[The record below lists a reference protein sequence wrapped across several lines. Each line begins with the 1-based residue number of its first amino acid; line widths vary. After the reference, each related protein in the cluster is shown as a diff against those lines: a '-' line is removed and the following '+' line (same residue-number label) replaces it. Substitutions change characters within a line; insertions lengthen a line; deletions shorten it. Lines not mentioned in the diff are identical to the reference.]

1 MVYGANTDVGK
12 TVVSAALCRWGLVR
26 GPVSYVKPVQT
37 GEETDAEA
45 VARHAGQ
52 LTTETWR

>member
-1 MVYGANTDVGK
+1 M
-12 TVVSAALCRWGLVR
+12 VSAALCRSGVRR

-37 GEETDAEA
+37 GAETDAEA
-45 VARHAGQ
+45 VRKHAGQ